1 MLLACAMLIAADGSL
16 TARGGCRLITRGLLA
31 YLTGGGCARARTAAA
46 GAAEDMSPGGGD
58 SRPVEG
64 AVEATERVEPTAGF
78 TLDAGRDTRGF
89 GTATAETAASAR
101 TRPPAVGAEAF
112 SVMFADEDAS
122 LLVTA
127 SAADW
132 T

>member
-1 MLLACAMLIAADGSL
+1 MLLACATLIAADGSL

-31 YLTGGGCARARTAAA
+31 YLTGGGCARGRTAAA
-46 GAAEDMSPGGGD
+46 EAAGDTSPGGGD

-64 AVEATERVEPTAGF
+64 VVEATERVEPTAGF
-78 TLDAGRDTRGF
+78 MLDAGRDDTRGF
-89 GTATAETAASAR
+89 GTATAET
-101 TRPPAVGAEAF
+101 AVGAEAF